1 LGCSAASVPDAAG
14 LDDGINSVRDPRH
27 EKSKWSV
34 RWIWQSI
41 RQVGSDQRHTDGIR
55 LKQYKRNLARQGQGE
70 ISAEELARQTKNFE
84 CLVLQNAGLDK
95 GYIAAVAELATQ
107 SPRQGDRVEE
117 RNISFR
123 NGVGLG
129 IVARSAFLRIWNT
142 LRSLM
147 VHKEQNA

>member
-1 LGCSAASVPDAAG
+1 MRLGWMMGSTASGILGMRNQNGALAGFGSQFARWGAISAILMAFDLS
-14 LDDGINSVRDPRH
+14 S
-27 EKSKWSV
+27 
-34 RWIWQSI
+34 
-41 RQVGSDQRHTDGIR
+41 T
-55 LKQYKRNLARQGQGE
+55 KRNLARQGQGE